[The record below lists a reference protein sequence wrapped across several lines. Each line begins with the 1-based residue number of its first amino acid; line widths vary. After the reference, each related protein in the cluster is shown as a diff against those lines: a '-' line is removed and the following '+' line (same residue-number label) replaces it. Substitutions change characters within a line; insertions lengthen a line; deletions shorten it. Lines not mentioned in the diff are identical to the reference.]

1 MAETSVSNYQAFNN
15 TDGGLFCSYVNKNN
29 AKVATA
35 LRRIFPSPGCRRA
48 QSIELIESGNLEGG
62 ILCSAPGVFSIGCGE
77 KPTGVTW
84 DDRGIGGIWYAENG
98 DIVLHAPKGRV
109 RIVAEG
115 IDLISKGD
123 PQSEKGGVNVA
134 APDGAFEVKSNN
146 IIMEA
151 DETVS
156 IDATGK
162 IQISSIS
169 ATKIEGGEV
178 EVTEGDNALIPPG
191 SGAKTVLQDALDKAK
206 MVGKFLK

>member
-62 ILCSAPGVFSIGCGE
+62 ILCTAPGVFSIACGE
-77 KPTGVTW
+77 KPTGATF

-115 IDLISKGD
+115 IDLITIGD
-123 PQSEKGGVNVA
+123 PESEKGSVNVA
-134 APDGAFEVKSNN
+134 APDGTFEVKSNN
-146 IIMEA
+146 IVMDA
-151 DETVS
+151 DEMIS
-156 IDATGK
+156 MNGTGK
-162 IQISSIS
+162 AKITSES
-169 ATKIEGGEV
+169 AIKLEGGEV

-191 SGAKTVLQDALDKAK
+191 SGAKTILQDKLDKAK
-206 MVGKFLK
+206 MVAKFLE